1 VRDLLAPE
9 PGRAP
14 PAVTGKPHLLGLEVG
29 AALAQEVG
37 ELGATA
43 LGVGTDDLRGRRRS
57 KLGVNG
63 GNRYYQDNSFSCTWI
78 SMIADYPT

>member
-1 VRDLLAPE
+1 M
-9 PGRAP
+9 
-14 PAVTGKPHLLGLEVG
+14 G

-43 LGVGTDDLRGRRRS
+43 LSVSANDLSGRGR
-57 KLGVNG
+57 LNLDVNG